1 MTCNTTPIRGGHVR
15 PLFARM
21 TEISRSE
28 ICSLGGRGAA
38 AAAAAAWTSADAVV
52 ARLQRGGSGGG
63 VDGGSN

>member
-1 MTCNTTPIRGGHVR
+1 
-15 PLFARM
+15 M

-38 AAAAAAWTSADAVV
+38 AAVAWTSADAVV